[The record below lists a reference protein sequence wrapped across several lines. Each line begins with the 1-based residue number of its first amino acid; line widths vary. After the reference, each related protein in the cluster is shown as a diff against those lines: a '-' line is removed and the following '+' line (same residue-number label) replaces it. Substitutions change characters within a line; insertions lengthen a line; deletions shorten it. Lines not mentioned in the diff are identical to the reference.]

1 MASTASSIGGD
12 DSVQPLNSY
21 RGHTLAVTAIACCP
35 GEPLKVCSI
44 RELPWH
50 MDKNVVCLLSPGVT
64 LLTSFLPK
72 HCKSIAKLCSAFMQL
87 GQVKTLVIC
96 IW

>member
-1 MASTASSIGGD
+1 MWHMASTASSIGGD

-35 GEPLKVCSI
+35 GEPLKVSSI

-50 MDKNVVCLLSPGVT
+50 MDKNIVCSL
-64 LLTSFLPK
+64 
-72 HCKSIAKLCSAFMQL
+72 A
-87 GQVKTLVIC
+87 
-96 IW
+96 